1 MSLSLVV
8 AVADNGVIG
17 RDGDLPWRLPGELK
31 YFRRLTMGHTVLMGR
46 RTFDSLPKALDGRE
60 MWVLSRDPSFAPSSA
75 RRFDT
80 LDAALAAAGSR
91 DLMVIGGASLYAAT
105 LPLADTIWLTRVHAN
120 PDGDTHLPQVL
131 ASGVRV
137 LIYAGDVDFICNW
150 LGNKAPG
157 FWASVRFDWI
167 SRAESLCA

>member
-120 PDGDTHLPQVL
+120 PDGDTHLPPL
-131 ASGVRV
+131 DTARWRDTELERHAADERHAHAYSMHR
-137 LIYAGDVDFICNW
+137 LDRIAGD
-150 LGNKAPG
+150 
-157 FWASVRFDWI
+157 
-167 SRAESLCA
+167 